1 MRISN
6 QKPATIKSSLEG
18 VYKGI
23 NVQCV
28 TQAQLAAHMD
38 DRFHI
43 YWVKETGRLV
53 YYGQD
58 IGYASGPKDF
68 KIDDKRYEDIRL
80 MLRQRGL
87 IA

>member
-6 QKPATIKSSLEG
+6 QKPATIKNSLEG
-18 VYKGI
+18 AYKGI

-28 TQAQLAAHMD
+28 TAVEASAHSD

-53 YYGQD
+53 YYG
-58 IGYASGPKDF
+58 
-68 KIDDKRYEDIRL
+68 
-80 MLRQRGL
+80 
-87 IA
+87 